1 MAKRK
6 SVGLEPFEA
15 ADKEA
20 ELFKQR
26 PFDGEGTVPENPYLN
41 ISLEVAEMEDPGPG
55 PDGQPAG
62 KEYPFLKPWNEIRD
76 IDETEQAAL
85 PHIETHTETQSLK
98 CILTHDEIKLAG
110 ERMARADGEKRDH
123 EATLKSVSSR
133 YKSLID
139 EAIAVIGSEAERIRS
154 GYEFR
159 AVEIVVEMDH
169 SRGRVTKTRRDTA
182 EILEDRKMNDFE
194 LQRKI
199 RF

>member
-26 PFDGEGTVPENPYLN
+26 PFDD
-41 ISLEVAEMEDPGPG
+41 DPGGELTEFFNNGEEHQAESPEPEPG
-55 PDGQPAG
+55 TEQPEPETNEGQ
-62 KEYPFLKPWNEIRD
+62 E
-76 IDETEQAAL
+76 ETEQAAL
-85 PHIETHTETQSLK
+85 PHIEMHTEIQSLK
-98 CILTHDEIKLAG
+98 CLLTQDEIKQCG
-110 ERMARADGEKRDH
+110 ERMARAEGEKRDH